1 MVHGHMFRTDATQAV
16 LCMAPHGSW
25 MEYWW
30 PNPDTGHSE
39 IEMGLTWMKTSP
51 GCTFCVG
58 IHT

>member
-1 MVHGHMFRTDATQAV
+1 MFRTDATQAV

-30 PNPDTGHSE
+30 PNP
-39 IEMGLTWMKTSP
+39 EMGLTWMKTSP
-51 GCTFCVG
+51 GHTFCVG